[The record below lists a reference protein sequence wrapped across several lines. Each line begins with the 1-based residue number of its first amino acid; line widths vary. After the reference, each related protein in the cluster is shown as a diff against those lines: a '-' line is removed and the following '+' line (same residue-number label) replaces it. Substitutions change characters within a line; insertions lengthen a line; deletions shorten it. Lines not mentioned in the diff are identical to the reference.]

1 MKDKN
6 LTYQL
11 NPLLEAQKDFDVMET
26 RLFYLGLR
34 DVNPH
39 VSVNDKHYDKVF
51 PNTVIT
57 PQELTKI
64 FGHSQYLTEVDR
76 ASKKLI
82 GRYIAIKYADGFDYY
97 TIFQHIKYKA
107 GKGLFIK
114 FNEDMRKFILDI
126 YKSYKEYGF
135 TKIDMQQIFVLGST
149 YGMRILELLLQYR
162 GKAKNRIIEREFEI
176 DELRYKLNVPDGAYK
191 GKICNFKQFVLDYPI
206 KDINKNTQYN
216 VSYETIKTGRKVTGF
231 KFYCNCN
238 KAIKDDE
245 YSETIESQSYEKKL
259 EQEAGQMQLMESPP
273 AQAQQGLT
281 EEQQAVYD
289 RLLIRGVSK
298 HKAEELVRTYNI
310 SRIKLNLKEAVA
322 RKEKAKDLPAYII
335 SYIEQD
341 WAGQAEKNK
350 KEAEAR
356 EAQRQLDRR
365 QAYDVFHNTTLVQ
378 IGKKEEEKE
387 EEKTEK
393 SELKELTNIEV
404 EMIKMGKT
412 NPIIRKRMERLG
424 LTEED
429 VKAGRRK

>member
-39 VSVNDKHYDKVF
+39 ISVNDKHYDKVF

-114 FNEDMRKFILDI
+114 FNEDMRRFILDI

-238 KAIKDDE
+238 KAIKDEE
-245 YSETIESQSYEKKL
+245 YTETIESQSYEKKL
-259 EQEAGQMQLMESPP
+259 EQEAGQMQLLESQP

-289 RLLIRGVSK
+289 RLVIRGITK
-298 HKAEELVRTYNI
+298 KKAENLVKAYDI
-310 SRIKLNLKEAVA
+310 KRIKQNMEVAVKMKDNAKNLPGREMQKQKRKKQKQEK
-322 RKEKAKDLPAYII
+322 KEK
-335 SYIEQD
+335 
-341 WAGQAEKNK
+341 EKNAVK
-350 KEAEAR
+350 PTMIST
-356 EAQRQLDRR
+356 AQRL
-365 QAYDVFHNTTLVQ
+365 YKLVKLRKQ
-378 IGKKEEEKE
+378 KKNEK
-387 EEKTEK
+387 
-393 SELKELTNIEV
+393 
-404 EMIKMGKT
+404 
-412 NPIIRKRMERLG
+412 RKNLS
-424 LTEED
+424 
-429 VKAGRRK
+429 